1 MSKVQSAVYK
11 MAREIFKSACFQ
23 EVIFPFM
30 PFYRMDIVIPEYKG
44 IIEYDSKIHFE
55 FNKHF
60 HKTKKNFRYRQ
71 ALDSKKEGIVNEHG
85 WKVLRI
91 NYKDKETEI
100 NRKLEWLKKKQK
112 KTEK

>member
-1 MSKVQSAVYK
+1 MSKIQSAVYK
-11 MAREIFKSACFQ
+11 KTKQIFNSPCFQ

-30 PFYRMDIVIPEYKG
+30 IFYRMDIVVPKYKA

-60 HKTKKNFRYRQ
+60 HKTKKNFKRRQ
-71 ALDSKKEGIVNEHG
+71 KLDKKKEKIVEDNG

-91 NYKDKETEI
+91 NYRDGETDI
-100 NRKLEWLKKKQK
+100 DRKIKYLKKKLTK
-112 KTEK
+112 SK